1 VPRDIFAIVIAAIL
15 SLAVAA
21 PADAGHW
28 PERPV
33 RVIVPFAAGGYTDGI
48 GRITSEWLADR
59 LGQSFVVENLLG
71 AGGVIA
77 SKALARAPA
86 DGYTIMMTT
95 LPQVAIAPALEDVPY
110 NPLKD
115 FAPISNVASA
125 PFVLMV
131 NAGVP
136 VKTLKEFIDYVH
148 ARPGQLTFASA
159 SAGSQSHF
167 TMVMLIKRAGLDMV
181 HVPYKGGAL
190 AMIDL
195 AAGRVT
201 AYFGTRT
208 DAVEQ
213 AQSGMIRL
221 LAVSGDER
229 SPQFPDVPTVAESGY
244 PGFRSIAWNGLT
256 APAGTPVSAIDTLA
270 GEVKRATQDEGFV
283 RKLAN
288 IGADPIGD
296 DPQHFAAT
304 IAADI
309 PLWADVVRQS
319 EVKQQ

>member
-1 VPRDIFAIVIAAIL
+1 MTRHVLAIIAAAAL
-15 SLAVAA
+15 LAVAA
-21 PADAGHW
+21 QASAEHW

-33 RVIVPFAAGGYTDGI
+33 KVIVPFAAGGYTDGVA
-48 GRITSEWLADR
+48 RITSEWLGNK

-77 SKALARAPA
+77 AKALARAPA
-86 DGYTIMMTT
+86 DGYTIMTMT
-95 LPQVAIAPALEDVPY
+95 LPQIAIAPALEDVSYDPV
-110 NPLKD
+110 KD

-136 VKTLKEFIDYVH
+136 VKTLKEFVDYVH

-167 TMVMLIKRAGLDMV
+167 TMVMLNKRAGLDMV

-213 AQSGMIRL
+213 AHSGMIRL

-244 PGFRSIAWNGLT
+244 PGFRSVAWNGLM
-256 APAGTPVSAIDTLA
+256 APAGTPAIAIDTLA
-270 GEVKRATQDEGFV
+270 GEIGRAVQDDAFV

-288 IGADPIGD
+288 VGADPIGD
-296 DPQHFAAT
+296 GPQHFAAT
-304 IAADI
+304 VTADI
-309 PLWADVVRQS
+309 PVWAEVVRES
-319 EVKQQ
+319 GFKQQ